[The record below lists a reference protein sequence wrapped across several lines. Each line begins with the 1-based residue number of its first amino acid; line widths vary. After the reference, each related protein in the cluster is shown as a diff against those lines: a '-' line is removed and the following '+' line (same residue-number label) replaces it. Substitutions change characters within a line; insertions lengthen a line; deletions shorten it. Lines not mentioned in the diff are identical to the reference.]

1 MQDDKPGTHW
11 VEYTVRTAAAAAD
24 DSIPVWRDSA
34 AKNVNISSRGQ
45 LFYITEIA
53 PRVPRSMTRDSVPVW
68 RDRWNARSWLCRCS
82 KVVLATRRI
91 VFCVTCEM

>member
-1 MQDDKPGTHW
+1 M
-11 VEYTVRTAAAAAD
+11 
-24 DSIPVWRDSA
+24 
-34 AKNVNISSRGQ
+34 
-45 LFYITEIA
+45 FYITEIA

-91 VFCVTCEM
+91 VFCVTCGM